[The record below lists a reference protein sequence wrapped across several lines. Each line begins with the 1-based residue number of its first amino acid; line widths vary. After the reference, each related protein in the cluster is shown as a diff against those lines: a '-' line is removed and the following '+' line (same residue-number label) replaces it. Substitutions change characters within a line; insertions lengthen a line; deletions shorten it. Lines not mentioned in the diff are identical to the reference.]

1 MSTRSGKL
9 TQRRVVFHNYNGYD
23 IVQVTVKH
31 YWKSPYSN
39 YYTDIVDKMERYFTF
54 CLHGEANRPSMAY
67 ILYPAPK
74 TIDEVKECI
83 DKFIEDDSLYFTEGE
98 REKYVYKPNKKCEW
112 AYGYDSLMKIMRE
125 HQKASKRMK
134 ILLEDRL
141 EDANFHAE
149 CAYLAN
155 HDYEGFEELVTKD
168 YTFKEKFEV
177 YTMTQRK
184 RIKDPKSLEEGLN
197 KAIEDYLASQGI
209 KDTSVKVKFCEE
221 W

>member
-9 TQRRVVFHNYNGYD
+9 TQRRVVFNNHKGYD

-31 YWKSPYSN
+31 YWKSPYSS
-39 YYTDIVDKMERYFTF
+39 YYSDIVEKVEHYFTF

-98 REKYVYKPNKKCEW
+98 REKYVYKPNKKCQW

-149 CAYLAN
+149 CGYLAN

-184 RIKDPKSLEEGLN
+184 RLKDPKSLEEGLN

>member
-9 TQRRVVFHNYNGYD
+9 TQRMVVYHNHKGYD

-31 YWKSPYSN
+31 YYKPPYSSH
-39 YYTDIVDKMERYFTF
+39 YSDIIDKVERYFTF
-54 CLHGEANRPSMAY
+54 CLHGEGNRPSMAY
-67 ILYPAPK
+67 NLYLEPK

-98 REKYVYKPNKKCEW
+98 REKYVYKPNKKCQF

-141 EDANFHAE
+141 EAANFHTE
-149 CAYLAN
+149 CGYLAN
-155 HDYEGFEELVTKD
+155 HDYEGFEAFVTKD
-168 YTFKEKFEV
+168 NTFNEKFEV

-184 RIKDPKSLEEGLN
+184 RIKDPKSLEEGLK
-197 KAIEDYLASQGI
+197 KAMEDYLASQGI
-209 KDTSVKVKFCEE
+209 KDTSVEVKFCEE

>member
-9 TQRRVVFHNYNGYD
+9 TQRRVVFHNHKGYD

-31 YWKSPYSN
+31 YWKSSCSN
-39 YYTDIVDKMERYFTF
+39 YYTDIVDKTEKYFTF
-54 CLHGEANRPSMAY
+54 CLHGEENRPSMAY

-98 REKYVYKPNKKCEW
+98 REKYVYKPNKKCQW

-141 EDANFHAE
+141 EDANFHSA
-149 CAYLAN
+149 CGYLAN
-155 HDYEGFEELVTKD
+155 HDYEGFEAFVTKD
-168 YTFKEKFEV
+168 NTFNEKFEV

>member
-1 MSTRSGKL
+1 MSTKSGKT
-9 TQRRVVFHNYNGYD
+9 TQRTKVESYKGFSIIKVNV
-23 IVQVTVKH
+23 IE
-31 YWKSPYSN
+31 YWKPSYSQF
-39 YYTDIVDKMERYFTF
+39 YTNIPNKTEIHYDF
-54 CLHGEANRPSMAY
+54 CKEGEETRPSQAY
-67 ILYPAPK
+67 ECWASNIA
-74 TIDEVKECI
+74 ECKECI
-83 DKFIEDDSLYFTEGE
+83 DNFIKDDSIYFTKEE
-98 REKYVYKPNKKCEW
+98 REKYVYKPNKKCQW

-149 CAYLAN
+149 CGYLAN
-155 HDYEGFEELVTKD
+155 HDYEGFEAFVTKHN
-168 YTFKEKFEV
+168 TFNEKFEV

-184 RIKDPKSLEEGLN
+184 RIKDPKSLEGGLN

>member
-9 TQRRVVFHNYNGYD
+9 TQRRVVFHNHKGYD

-31 YWKSPYSN
+31 YWKSPYSD

-67 ILYPAPK
+67 IIPNVK
-74 TIDEVKECI
+74 TIGEVKECI

-98 REKYVYKPNKKCEW
+98 REKYVYKPNKKCQW

-149 CAYLAN
+149 CGYLAN
-155 HDYEGFEELVTKD
+155 HDYEGFEAFVTKD
-168 YTFKEKFEV
+168 NTFNEKFEV

>member
-9 TQRRVVFHNYNGYD
+9 TQRRVVFHNHKGYD

-31 YWKSPYSN
+31 YWKSSCSN
-39 YYTDIVDKMERYFTF
+39 YYTDIVEKVEHYFTF

-67 ILYPAPK
+67 IIPNVK

-98 REKYVYKPNKKCEW
+98 REKYVYKPNKKCQW

-149 CAYLAN
+149 CGYLAN
-155 HDYEGFEELVTKD
+155 HDYEGFEELVAKD

>member
-9 TQRRVVFHNYNGYD
+9 TQRRVVFHNHKGYD

-31 YWKSPYSN
+31 YWKSQCSN
-39 YYTDIVDKMERYFTF
+39 YYTDIVDKTEKYFTF

-67 ILYPAPK
+67 IIPNVK

-98 REKYVYKPNKKCEW
+98 REKYVHAPNRKCEW

-149 CAYLAN
+149 CGYLAN
-155 HDYEGFEELVTKD
+155 HDYEGFEAFVTKN
-168 YTFKEKFEV
+168 YTFNEKFEV

>member
-9 TQRRVVFHNYNGYD
+9 TQRRVVFHNHKGYD

-39 YYTDIVDKMERYFTF
+39 YYTDIVDKTERYFTF

-98 REKYVYKPNKKCEW
+98 REKYVYKPNKKCQW

-149 CAYLAN
+149 CGYLAN
-155 HDYEGFEELVTKD
+155 HDYEGFEAFVTKN
-168 YTFKEKFEV
+168 YTFNEKFEV

>member
-1 MSTRSGKL
+1 
-9 TQRRVVFHNYNGYD
+9 
-23 IVQVTVKH
+23 
-31 YWKSPYSN
+31 
-39 YYTDIVDKMERYFTF
+39 
-54 CLHGEANRPSMAY
+54 
-67 ILYPAPK
+67 
-74 TIDEVKECI
+74 
-83 DKFIEDDSLYFTEGE
+83 
-98 REKYVYKPNKKCEW
+98 
-112 AYGYDSLMKIMRE
+112 MRE
-125 HQKASKRMK
+125 HQKASKRIK

-141 EDANFHAE
+141 EDANFHTE
-149 CAYLAN
+149 CGYLAN
-155 HDYEGFEELVTKD
+155 HDYEGFEKLVTKD

>member
-1 MSTRSGKL
+1 MSTKSGKL
-9 TQRRVVFHNYNGYD
+9 TQRRVVFNNHKGYD

-39 YYTDIVDKMERYFTF
+39 YYTDIVNKTEKYFTF

-83 DKFIEDDSLYFTEGE
+83 ERFIEDDSLYFTEGE

-141 EDANFHAE
+141 EDANFHSA
-149 CAYLAN
+149 CGYLAN
-155 HDYEGFEELVTKD
+155 HDYEGFEAFVAKD
-168 YTFKEKFEV
+168 CTFNEKFEV